1 MAAKTSKSKA
11 KASKSA
17 KSKAKVTKSKA
28 KAPKAI
34 KTTQTKVMTPK
45 AKSPKRAAA
54 KKATPKA
61 IAFTFYAPE
70 SKVIKVGGNFNKWKT
85 AKLKSAKTGIWS
97 TSLKLKPGRYEY
109 RFVVDG
115 CWENDNQRQ
124 TELVDNGHGQSNNV
138 LVIS

>member
-11 KASKSA
+11 KASKPA
-17 KSKAKVTKSKA
+17 KSKA
-28 KAPKAI
+28 KAPKARKTI
-34 KTTQTKVMTPK
+34 KTKAKTPK
-45 AKSPKRAAA
+45 AKSPKRAVA
-54 KKATPKA
+54 KKVAPKA
-61 IAFTFYAPE
+61 IAFNFYAPE
-70 SKVIKVGGNFNKWKT
+70 SKVIKVGGDFNKWKT
-85 AKLKSAKTGIWS
+85 AKLKSTKSGIWS

-124 TELVDNGHGQSNNV
+124 TELVDNGHGQDNNV

>member
-1 MAAKTSKSKA
+1 MSAKTSKSTA
-11 KASKSA
+11 KTSKSA

-28 KAPKAI
+28 KAPKARKTI
-34 KTTQTKVMTPK
+34 KTKTKTPK
-45 AKSPKRAAA
+45 AKSPKRAVA
-54 KKATPKA
+54 KKIAPKVTS
-61 IAFTFYAPE
+61 FTFYAPE
-70 SKVIKVGGNFNKWKT
+70 SKVIKVGGDFNKWKI
-85 AKLKSAKTGIWS
+85 AKLKSAKTGIWT

-124 TELVDNGHGQSNNV
+124 TELVDSGHGQANNV